1 MQMAADASTTEQRI
15 LAQVSRMLVEII
27 GEEYVLDL
35 DIDMDTSFT
44 EDLELES
51 IEFVTLSTRLAE
63 YYGDAVDFVGFL
75 AGKEVDEIIE
85 MTVGE
90 LVSYVAQSLSRS
102 RAVASAVAESVA
114 GPAGG

>member
-1 MQMAADASTTEQRI
+1 MQMTTDDSTAASTAGSTAEQRI

-63 YYGDAVDFVGFL
+63 YYGGEVDFVAFL
-75 AGKEVDEIIE
+75 AAKEVDEIIG

-90 LVSYVAQSLSRS
+90 LVSYVAQSLSR
-102 RAVASAVAESVA
+102 AA
-114 GPAGG
+114 AGG